1 MSKDAKAAKH
11 IDRFFSDPGGGG
23 PPSRPL
29 GELVEAAKVW
39 AQGGHRAKYDA
50 AQ

>member
-11 IDRFFSDPGGGG
+11 IDRFFSDPGGG
-23 PPSRPL
+23 SRPL